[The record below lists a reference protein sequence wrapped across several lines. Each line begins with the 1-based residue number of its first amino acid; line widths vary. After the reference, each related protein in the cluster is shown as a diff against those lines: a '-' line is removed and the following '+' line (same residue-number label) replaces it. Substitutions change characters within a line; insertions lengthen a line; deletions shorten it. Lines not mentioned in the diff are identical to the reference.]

1 MFQPPICRFSDFHD
15 ILRNTLTGR
24 NDQSLAPEKRMY
36 GSKALINACTPYKY
50 IGLNPSRTFLRK
62 RIYEG
67 VVERW
72 KDLGIPGRAPVFTH
86 FHEE

>member
-1 MFQPPICRFSDFHD
+1 
-15 ILRNTLTGR
+15 
-24 NDQSLAPEKRMY
+24 
-36 GSKALINACTPYKY
+36 
-50 IGLNPSRTFLRK
+50 LNPSRTFLRK

-72 KDLGIPGRAPVFTH
+72 KDLGIPGQAPVFSH